1 MQVIWVLAAMLP
13 WLLLFGGAVYLIHL
27 WKRPGPEQLH
37 RAEVDELREQV
48 SLMRDFIR
56 DAMERIRRLEEG
68 RGREASFLPGGD
80 PRLPGPS
87 APSTADEREVEPTP
101 PEGTD
106 EAEEGPTGP

>member
-1 MQVIWVLAAMLP
+1 MQLIWVLAAMLP
-13 WLLLFGGAVYLIHL
+13 WLLLFGGAVYLVHL

-68 RGREASFLPGGD
+68 RVREADALPGGD
-80 PRLPGPS
+80 ARLPGPPTS
-87 APSTADEREVEPTP
+87 GSEETERPPRGRADTA
-101 PEGTD
+101 PEGPP
-106 EAEEGPTGP
+106 GP